1 MAGTQALQRTTLQR
15 MIDEGLLDE
24 SDGDEVAGTLE
35 LLAEK
40 LAGGDITE
48 HCALNIIEKL
58 AVEPRA
64 KYVRRLRWG
73 ECVDVESE
81 VVGPGTEAG

>member
-1 MAGTQALQRTTLQR
+1 MAGTDALQRTTLQR
-15 MIDEGLLDE
+15 MIDDGLLEE

-40 LAGGDITE
+40 FAGGDITE
-48 HCALNIIEKL
+48 HFALNIIEKL

-64 KYVRRLRWG
+64 KYLRRLTWG

-81 VVGPGTEAG
+81 VVPRG